1 MPTALT
7 RAAMRWSRWQD
18 RVQPSRRLIW
28 RARSDAEAAPAA
40 SAGAN
45 TGHPKR
51 TPRVRLGKPVRGLRR
66 KMRQPSV
73 MQFFAFYAW
82 AERYLSR
89 PNFRSA
95 RTTRQRIFAAVVQ
108 PMDGVVI
115 ESLISDVHPGM
126 ERWVC
131 GKFFDREAD
140 GLSGGPKTSISD
152 RPSTALAA
160 FHE

>member
-1 MPTALT
+1 VTRYAWVAARRAEGFPTRLACWVARVT
-7 RAAMRWSRWQD
+7 RS
-18 RVQPSRRLIW
+18 
-28 RARSDAEAAPAA
+28 
-40 SAGAN
+40 G
-45 TGHPKR
+45 
-51 TPRVRLGKPVRGLRR
+51 
-66 KMRQPSV
+66 
-73 MQFFAFYAW
+73 FYAW

>member
-1 MPTALT
+1 M
-7 RAAMRWSRWQD
+7 
-18 RVQPSRRLIW
+18 
-28 RARSDAEAAPAA
+28 
-40 SAGAN
+40 
-45 TGHPKR
+45 
-51 TPRVRLGKPVRGLRR
+51 RLGKPVRGLRR

-126 ERWVC
+126 ERSVC

-140 GLSGGPKTSISD
+140 GLSGGPKRRYPIG
-152 RPSTALAA
+152 RPPRLRLFMNSSVGRL
-160 FHE
+160 